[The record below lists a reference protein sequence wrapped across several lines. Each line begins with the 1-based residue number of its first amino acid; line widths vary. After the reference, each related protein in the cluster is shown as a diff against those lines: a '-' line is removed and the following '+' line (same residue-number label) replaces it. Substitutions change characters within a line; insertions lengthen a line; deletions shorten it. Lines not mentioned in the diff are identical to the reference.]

1 VQCSVVNKQL
11 EIRLMHSKTPSLAT
25 LVGWTGLVRSLAP
38 IRTGAEPMSPYT
50 NVKASLGCVKTSFV
64 QGTWVSPGNVQSS
77 AVMRLARP
85 CVTVVQSTG
94 Q

>member
-25 LVGWTGLVRSLAP
+25 LVGWTGLFRSLAP

-50 NVKASLGCVKTSFV
+50 N
-64 QGTWVSPGNVQSS
+64 GTWVSPGNVLSS

>member
-38 IRTGAEPMSPYT
+38 IRTGAEPI
-50 NVKASLGCVKTSFV
+50 

-85 CVTVVQSTG
+85 CFTVVQSTG

>member
-38 IRTGAEPMSPYT
+38 IRTGAEPMSP
-50 NVKASLGCVKTSFV
+50 ASLGCVKTSFV

>member
-38 IRTGAEPMSPYT
+38 IRTGAEPMSP
-50 NVKASLGCVKTSFV
+50 
-64 QGTWVSPGNVQSS
+64 GTWVSPGNVQSS